1 MEIDPRRALTV
12 PEFCWLEHLSK
23 SKFFELKRRGLAPT
37 TTDVDGLQRISPQ
50 SREDWHE
57 RMAALAKSEAAQV
70 EAERRREL
78 AAVAGRAAAA
88 SPNHVSKNRSVQRR
102 GGEKAG
108 DVERRRR
115 RPR

>member
-57 RMAALAKSEAAQV
+57 RMAALAKSEAAQL

-78 AAVAGRAAAA
+78 AD
-88 SPNHVSKNRSVQRR
+88 RSQPVL
-102 GGEKAG
+102 
-108 DVERRRR
+108 
-115 RPR
+115 RPRRCRSPSGCATAV

>member
-23 SKFFELKRRGLAPT
+23 SKFFKLKRRGLAPT

-50 SREDWHE
+50 SRENWHE
-57 RMAALAKSEAAQV
+57 RMAARAKSEVTQL

-88 SPNHVSKNRSVQRR
+88 SPNHVSKNRSLQRR

-108 DVERRRR
+108 DAERRRR